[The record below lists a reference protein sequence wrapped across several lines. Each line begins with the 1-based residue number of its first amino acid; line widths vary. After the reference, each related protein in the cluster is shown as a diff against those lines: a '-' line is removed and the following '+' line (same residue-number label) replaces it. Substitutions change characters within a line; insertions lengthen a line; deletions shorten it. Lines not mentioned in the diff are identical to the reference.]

1 MWRCIFATLILNK
14 ILIFS
19 SVSAETKVFVSRQ
32 DCLILTQHIP
42 KDDVAYKAGVDV
54 RGRSVKPAD
63 ISPAVDLGLK
73 NGISFLLILDVAE
86 ENRGRQN
93 RSQKNRGQK
102 NRGNGNA
109 NKQFR
114 DHPGLEG
121 KINLGQIMI
130 KDGKATLDGKPL
142 AVQHQMELNEFCQKS
157 RKLP

>member
-14 ILIFS
+14 ILIFP
-19 SVSAETKVFVSRQ
+19 SVSAETKVYVSRQ
-32 DCLILTQHIP
+32 DCRILTQHIP

-63 ISPAVDLGLK
+63 ISPALDLGLK

-93 RSQKNRGQK
+93 RSQKNRG
-102 NRGNGNA
+102 NGNT

-130 KDGKATLDGKPL
+130 KNGKATLGGKPL